1 MALALLLECCHTM
14 EALAMSEKSIAL
26 SVFGDDRFWP
36 RFFEPL
42 REFGSVIS
50 SFFSPN
56 ADAVNKEGCYEI
68 RVELPGVS
76 EKDVEVSLENGNLTI
91 RGEKRSEH
99 EEKDK
104 NYFFSERRYGAFERI
119 FRLPDD
125 VREADIKASYKD
137 GILTL
142 RLPKTESKKPASRKI
157 EIKPS

>member
-1 MALALLLECCHTM
+1 
-14 EALAMSEKSIAL
+14 MSEKSRAL